1 MQFDQSSCALAFRLA
16 VPRQMAFPPRACHH
30 SQPLTSWRSI
40 RTALKAAYRN
50 SGGTFDVP
58 TLENQIHTLE
68 EAMGAPE
75 FWNDSDKAKTISSKA
90 AGLKKK
96 LEAFLKLESRV
107 ADIDEGISLAKEYDD
122 ADLAREAL
130 DHAKGLENDI
140 RAYELLTLLDQ
151 PSDISPCFLVIS
163 AGAGGT
169 EACDWAQMLHRMYT
183 RWAERKGYTVETLD
197 WQDGDEAG
205 LRTATL
211 KITGDYAYGFLKN
224 ERGVHRLVRISPFDS
239 NAKRHTSFASIDA
252 TPEVSKEINIEIN
265 EKDIE
270 ITTTRS
276 GGKGGQNVNKVE
288 TAVILRHLPSGILI
302 RSTAARTQ
310 GQNRELAYQILK
322 AKLYTIEEDK
332 QKAEADRAYGEKGD
346 VSWGNQIRSYVF
358 QPYQKVLDLR
368 TGEESGSIQDVM
380 DGDLDGFIEAKLRG
394 KIRVK
399 GAKDEDD

>member
-1 MQFDQSSCALAFRLA
+1 
-16 VPRQMAFPPRACHH
+16 
-30 SQPLTSWRSI
+30 
-40 RTALKAAYRN
+40 
-50 SGGTFDVP
+50 
-58 TLENQIHTLE
+58 
-68 EAMGAPE
+68 MGAPE
-75 FWNDSDKAKTISSKA
+75 FWNDSDKAKSISSKA

-96 LEAFLKLESRV
+96 LEGFLKLEARV

-122 ADLAREAL
+122 ADLAREAITN
-130 DHAKGLENDI
+130 AKSLEADI
-140 RAYELLTLLDQ
+140 RSYELLTLLDQ

-239 NAKRHTSFASIDA
+239 AAKRHTSFASIDA
-252 TPEVSKEINIEIN
+252 TPEVSKEIKIEIN
-265 EKDIE
+265 E
-270 ITTTRS
+270 
-276 GGKGGQNVNKVE
+276 KGGQNVNKVE
-288 TAVILRHLPSGILI
+288 TAVILRHLPTGILI

-310 GQNRELAYQILK
+310 GANRELAFDILK

-368 TGEESGSIQDVM
+368 TGEETNNIQATM
-380 DGDLDGFIEAKLRG
+380 DGDLDAFIEAKLRG
-394 KIRVK
+394 KVRVK
-399 GAKDEDD
+399 GAKDEED

>member
-1 MQFDQSSCALAFRLA
+1 
-16 VPRQMAFPPRACHH
+16 
-30 SQPLTSWRSI
+30 
-40 RTALKAAYRN
+40 
-50 SGGTFDVP
+50 
-58 TLENQIHTLE
+58 
-68 EAMGAPE
+68 MGAPE
-75 FWNDSDKAKTISSKA
+75 FWNDADKAKSISSTA

-96 LEAFLKLESRV
+96 LESFLKLEVRL
-107 ADIDEGISLAKEYDD
+107 ADVDEGVSLAKEFDD
-122 ADLAREAL
+122 ADLAREAITNG
-130 DHAKGLENDI
+130 KSLENDI
-140 RAYELLTLLDQ
+140 RSYELLTLLDQ

-211 KITGDYAYGFLKN
+211 RITGDYAYGFLKN

-265 EKDIE
+265 EKEIE

-288 TAVILRHLPSGILI
+288 TAVLLRHLPTGILI

-310 GQNRELAYQILK
+310 GQNRELAFQILK

-332 QKAEADRAYGEKGD
+332 QQAEADRAYGEKGD

-358 QPYQKVLDLR
+358 QPYQKVIDLR

-380 DGDLDGFIEAKLRG
+380 DGDLDNFIEAKLRG
-394 KIRVK
+394 KVRVK
-399 GAKDEDD
+399 GAKDEDE

>member
-1 MQFDQSSCALAFRLA
+1 
-16 VPRQMAFPPRACHH
+16 
-30 SQPLTSWRSI
+30 
-40 RTALKAAYRN
+40 
-50 SGGTFDVP
+50 
-58 TLENQIHTLE
+58 
-68 EAMGAPE
+68 MGAPE
-75 FWNDSDKAKTISSKA
+75 FWNDSDKAKSISAKA

-96 LEAFLKLESRV
+96 LESFLKLESRV
-107 ADIDEGISLAKEYDD
+107 ADIDEGVSLAKEYDD

-130 DHAKGLENDI
+130 SNAKGLEDDI
-140 RAYELLTLLDQ
+140 RSYELLTLLDQ

-183 RWAERKGYTVETLD
+183 RWAERKGYSVETLD

-211 KITGDYAYGFLKN
+211 KITGDHAYGFLKN

-252 TPEVSKEINIEIN
+252 TPEVSKEIKIEIN

-288 TAVILRHLPSGILI
+288 TAVILRHLPTGILI

-310 GQNRELAYQILK
+310 GANRELAFDILK

-368 TGEESGSIQDVM
+368 TGQESGSIQEVM
-380 DGDLDGFIEAKLRG
+380 DGDLDPFIEAKLRG
-394 KIRVK
+394 KVRVK
-399 GAKDEDD
+399 GAKDDDE

>member
-1 MQFDQSSCALAFRLA
+1 
-16 VPRQMAFPPRACHH
+16 
-30 SQPLTSWRSI
+30 
-40 RTALKAAYRN
+40 
-50 SGGTFDVP
+50 
-58 TLENQIHTLE
+58 
-68 EAMGAPE
+68 MGAPE
-75 FWNDSDKAKTISSKA
+75 FWNDSDKAKSISSKA

-96 LEAFLKLESRV
+96 LEGFLKLEARV

-130 DHAKGLENDI
+130 ENAKSLETDI
-140 RAYELLTLLDQ
+140 RSFELLTLLNQ

-183 RWAERKGYTVETLD
+183 RWAESKGYTVETLD

-239 NAKRHTSFASIDA
+239 NAKRHTSFASVDA
-252 TPEVSKEINIEIN
+252 TPEISKEINIEIN
-265 EKDIE
+265 DKDVE

-288 TAVILRHLPSGILI
+288 TAVILRHLPTGILI

-310 GQNRELAYQILK
+310 GQNRELAYEILK

-332 QKAEADRAYGEKGD
+332 QKSEADRAYGEKGD

-368 TGEESGSIQDVM
+368 TGEETNNIQAVM
-380 DGDLDGFIEAKLRG
+380 DGDLDAFIEAKLRG
-394 KIRVK
+394 KVRVK
-399 GAKDEDD
+399 GAKDEED

>member
-1 MQFDQSSCALAFRLA
+1 MSSLPTADLLALDTDGLKSRLSKL
-16 VPRQMAFPPRACHH
+16 RRY
-30 SQPLTSWRSI
+30 L
-40 RTALKAAYRN
+40 
-50 SGGTFDVP
+50 DVP
-58 TLENQIHTLE
+58 TLDNQIRTLE

-75 FWNDSDKAKTISSKA
+75 FWNDSDKAKAISSQA

-107 ADIDEGISLAKEYDD
+107 ADIDEGVALAKEFDD
-122 ADLAREAL
+122 AELAREAL
-130 DHAKGLENDI
+130 DNAQGLEDDI
-140 RAYELLTLLDQ
+140 RSYELLTLLDQ

-169 EACDWAQMLHRMYT
+169 EACDWAQMLHRMYA

-310 GQNRELAYQILK
+310 GQNRELAFQILK

-394 KIRVK
+394 KVRVK

>member
-1 MQFDQSSCALAFRLA
+1 
-16 VPRQMAFPPRACHH
+16 
-30 SQPLTSWRSI
+30 
-40 RTALKAAYRN
+40 
-50 SGGTFDVP
+50 
-58 TLENQIHTLE
+58 
-68 EAMGAPE
+68 MGAPE
-75 FWNDSDKAKTISSKA
+75 FWNDAEKAKSISSKA

-96 LEAFLKLESRV
+96 LESFLKLEVRSS
-107 ADIDEGISLAKEYDD
+107 DIVEGIALAKEFDD
-122 ADLAREAL
+122 SDLAKEAI
-130 DHAKGLENDI
+130 DNAKSLEKDI
-140 RAYELLTLLDQ
+140 REYELLTLLDQ

-205 LRTATL
+205 LRSATL

-239 NAKRHTSFASIDA
+239 AAKRHTSFASIDA
-252 TPEVSKEINIEIN
+252 NPEVSKEIKIEIN
-265 EKDIE
+265 DKDVE

-288 TAVILRHLPSGILI
+288 TAVLLRHLPTGILI
-302 RSTAARTQ
+302 RSTAARSQ
-310 GQNRELAYQILK
+310 GANRELAFEILK
-322 AKLYTIEEDK
+322 SKLYTIEEDK
-332 QKAEADRAYGEKGD
+332 QRAESDRAYGEKGD

-368 TGEESGSIQDVM
+368 TGEESGNIQDIM
-380 DGDLDGFIEAKLRG
+380 DGDIDAFIEAKLRG
-394 KIRVK
+394 KVRVK
-399 GAKDEDD
+399 GGGGDED

>member
-1 MQFDQSSCALAFRLA
+1 
-16 VPRQMAFPPRACHH
+16 
-30 SQPLTSWRSI
+30 
-40 RTALKAAYRN
+40 
-50 SGGTFDVP
+50 
-58 TLENQIHTLE
+58 
-68 EAMGAPE
+68 MGAPE
-75 FWNDSDKAKTISSKA
+75 FWNDTDKARSISSKA
-90 AGLKKK
+90 ATLKKK
-96 LEAFLKLESRV
+96 LESFLKLEARV
-107 ADIDEGISLAKEYDD
+107 ADIDEGVALAKEFDD
-122 ADLAREAL
+122 GDLAREAIAS
-130 DHAKGLENDI
+130 AKSLEDDI
-140 RAYELLTLLDQ
+140 RSYELLTLLDQ

-183 RWAERKGYTVETLD
+183 RWAERRGYAVETLD

-239 NAKRHTSFASIDA
+239 NAKRHTSFASIDC

-310 GQNRELAYQILK
+310 GQNRELAFEILK

-332 QKAEADRAYGEKGD
+332 QKSEADRAYGEKGD

-380 DGDLDGFIEAKLRG
+380 DGDIDAFIEAKLRG
-394 KIRVK
+394 KVRVK
-399 GAKDEDD
+399 GAKDDED

>member
-1 MQFDQSSCALAFRLA
+1 
-16 VPRQMAFPPRACHH
+16 
-30 SQPLTSWRSI
+30 
-40 RTALKAAYRN
+40 
-50 SGGTFDVP
+50 
-58 TLENQIHTLE
+58 
-68 EAMGAPE
+68 MGAPE
-75 FWNDSDKAKTISSKA
+75 FWNDADHAKSISSTA

-96 LEAFLKLESRV
+96 LEAFLKLEGRYADVEDGV
-107 ADIDEGISLAKEYDD
+107 ALAKEFDD
-122 ADLAREAL
+122 AELAREAI
-130 DHAKGLENDI
+130 DNGKSLENDI
-140 RAYELLTLLDQ
+140 RSYELLTLLDQ
-151 PSDISPCFLVIS
+151 PNDVSPCFLVIS

-169 EACDWAQMLHRMYT
+169 EACDWAQMLMRMYS

-197 WQDGDEAG
+197 VQDGDEAG

-224 ERGVHRLVRISPFDS
+224 ERGVHRLVRISPFDA

-288 TAVILRHLPSGILI
+288 TAVLLRHLPTGILI

-310 GQNRELAYQILK
+310 GQNRELAFQILK

-332 QKAEADRAYGEKGD
+332 QRAEADRAYGEKGD

-358 QPYQKVLDLR
+358 QPYQKVIDLR

-380 DGDLDGFIEAKLRG
+380 DGDLDPFIEAKLRG
-394 KIRVK
+394 KVRVK
-399 GAKDEDD
+399 GAKDEDE

>member
-1 MQFDQSSCALAFRLA
+1 MASGRVPQSSALPRP
-16 VPRQMAFPPRACHH
+16 VPSPFLPAQCPYFP
-30 SQPLTSWRSI
+30 PLTSWRSI
-40 RTALKAAYRN
+40 RTASKAACRN
-50 SGGTFDVP
+50 SGGIFDVP
-58 TLENQIHTLE
+58 KLENEINTLE

-75 FWNDSDKAKTISSKA
+75 FWNDADKAKSISSKA

-96 LEAFLKLESRV
+96 LESFLKLESRV
-107 ADIDEGISLAKEYDD
+107 ADIEEGVSLAKEFDD
-122 ADLAREAL
+122 AELAREAL
-130 DHAKGLENDI
+130 ANAKSLEEDI
-140 RAYELLTLLDQ
+140 RSYELLTLLDQ
-151 PSDISPCFLVIS
+151 PSDNSPCFLAIS

-169 EACDWAQMLHRMYT
+169 EACDWAQMLMRMYV
-183 RWAERKGYTVETLD
+183 RWAERKGFAVETLD
-197 WQDGDEAG
+197 YQEGDEAG

-252 TPEVSKEINIEIN
+252 TPEISKEINIEIN

-310 GQNRELAYQILK
+310 GANRELAFEILK

-346 VSWGNQIRSYVF
+346 VAWGNQIRSYVF

-380 DGDLDGFIEAKLRG
+380 DGDIDAFIEAKLRG
-394 KIRVK
+394 KVRVK
-399 GAKDEDD
+399 GAKDEED